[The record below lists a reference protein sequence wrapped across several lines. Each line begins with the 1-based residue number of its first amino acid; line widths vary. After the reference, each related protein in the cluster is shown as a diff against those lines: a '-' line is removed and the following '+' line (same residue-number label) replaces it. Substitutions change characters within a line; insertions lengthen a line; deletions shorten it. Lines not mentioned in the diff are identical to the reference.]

1 MAGSEA
7 LNEDWGLILKAAI
20 LIGIVVFWILQ
31 VCFTRYRLGRHEVEV
46 ILFGCVIRKVMLG
59 NIDDVLLGARFPGEF
74 WVNSGFFGGRF
85 MTIRR
90 KRGFFRY
97 LTITPPNPREF
108 RANLFYALGWNP
120 KGLASDES

>member
-1 MAGSEA
+1 VAGAEA
-7 LNEDWGLILKAAI
+7 LNEDWGLILKATI
-20 LIGIVVFWILQ
+20 LMGIVVFWILQ

-74 WVNSGFFGGRF
+74 WVTPGFFQGRF

-90 KRGFFRY
+90 KRGLFRY

-120 KGLASDES
+120 KGLSSDGN